1 MYLVKCPCCDD
12 HSLVVTMNL
21 TPFGYDVQ
29 GKCTQCGYGCDSA
42 NVLSDMPE
50 DMEFDYSGV
59 EERGY
64 KD

>member
-1 MYLVKCPCCDD
+1 
-12 HSLVVTMNL
+12 MNL

-42 NVLSDMPE
+42 NLINEMPE
-50 DMEFDYSGV
+50 DMVYDYTGV
-59 EERGY
+59 EDAGY